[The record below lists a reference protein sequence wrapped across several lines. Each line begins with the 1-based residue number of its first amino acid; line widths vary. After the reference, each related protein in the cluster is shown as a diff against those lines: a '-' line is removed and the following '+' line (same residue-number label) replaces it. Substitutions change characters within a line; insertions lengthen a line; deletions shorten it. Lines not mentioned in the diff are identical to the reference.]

1 MLATLR
7 FFLLFMVPFLLM
19 ACHGG
24 TTSTKTKREA
34 DQVVDQINSVKES
47 LSKIHQPDSLA
58 LEAEMQSLKLMNKL
72 PDSVLAPFFQEVGM
86 MFYGLSAYDDA
97 YDYFEK
103 SKFHYQQA
111 NQPLKAI
118 RMISNQAV
126 LQELR
131 GNYKEAIDMYL
142 DAANYFSDARDFR
155 ALALVYTN
163 IAVVYQEMGMADK
176 SLEYNKMGLKI
187 KNEEHDSLGMASNLN
202 NIGVLYDEYF
212 QHTDSALYYYQKA
225 VDLYHKFHAS
235 ERLAF
240 ALNNVGRMHLEMNQQ
255 SLAKKE
261 LARAYALMDS
271 LNNAHGRAKVLRN
284 QGELYFSQ
292 LNNQQAIKA
301 FNQSMKLFEELGD
314 KKSVVEVSELLSKVY
329 LAAGNYAKA
338 AQYLKLQSQVK
349 DELMSAESKS
359 IIAEMETRFQVREK
373 NKTIALLELQDEIN
387 HRKITA
393 QLWGL
398 GLLLVIFALLLA
410 LFYFYISRSKLKQK
424 QLRLELQ
431 NYLLEIR
438 DMKTAISQTPAES
451 ADENIGPDFEEYD
464 LTEREKEVLQ
474 MIAKGYKNTDIAD
487 KLFVSENTIKTHI
500 KHIYVKLDVKNRV
513 EALKR
518 VKLVQ

>member
-1 MLATLR
+1 
-7 FFLLFMVPFLLM
+7 M
-19 ACHGG
+19 A
-24 TTSTKTKREA
+24 S
-34 DQVVDQINSVKES
+34 
-47 LSKIHQPDSLA
+47 
-58 LEAEMQSLKLMNKL
+58 
-72 PDSVLAPFFQEVGM
+72 FFQEVGIM
-86 MFYGLSAYDDA
+86 CYGMSAYDQA

-103 SKFHYQQA
+103 SKYHYQQA

-118 RMISNQAV
+118 RMLSNQAV

-131 GNYKEAIDMYL
+131 GLYKEAIDMYL
-142 DAANYFSDARDFR
+142 DAANYFSDAHDFR
-155 ALALVYTN
+155 SLSLVYTN

-187 KNEEHDSLGMASNLN
+187 KKEENDSLGMASNLN

-212 QHTDSALYYYQKA
+212 QLADSALFYYQMA
-225 VDLYHKFHAS
+225 VDLYLKFHAS

-240 ALNNVGRMHLEMNQQ
+240 ALNNVGRMHLELNRQA
-255 SLAKKE
+255 LARKE
-261 LARAYALMDS
+261 LAHAYTLMDS
-271 LNNAHGRAKVLRN
+271 LNNSHGRAKVRRN

-292 LNNQQAIKA
+292 LNNQQAIMA
-301 FNQSMKLFEELGD
+301 FNESMKLFEELGD
-314 KKSVVEVSELLSKVY
+314 KKSVVEVCELLSKVY
-329 LAAGNYAKA
+329 LASGNYAKA
-338 AQYLKLQSQVK
+338 AQYLKLQSQIK
-349 DELMSAESKS
+349 DSLMSAESKS
-359 IIAEMETRFQVREK
+359 IIAEMETRYQVREK
-373 NKTIALLELQDEIN
+373 NKTITLLELQDEIN
-387 HRKITA
+387 RRKIKT

-398 GLLLVIFALLLA
+398 ILLLVIFILLLA
-410 LFYFYISRSKLKQK
+410 LFYFYITRSKLMQK

-438 DMKTAISQTPAES
+438 DMKTALSKTPS
-451 ADENIGPDFEEYD
+451 DINDEPIGPDFEEYD

-474 MIAKGYKNTDIAD
+474 MIAKGYKNTEIAE